1 MPNNPERSEAE
12 IRAEIGVSQN
22 SRYKKYFMGIFSNFC
37 DLSQI
42 STVIII
48 SNILYQVV
56 NFRHRNVHFFLL
68 QNERRNR
75 LKN

>member
-37 DLSQI
+37 DLSKI

-48 SNILYQVV
+48 
-56 NFRHRNVHFFLL
+56 
-68 QNERRNR
+68 
-75 LKN
+75 